1 MECVCVRRFKIL
13 NNKIGEGGVGWEEL
27 LVGVGG
33 ASAEGGRVHHKSL

>member
-13 NNKIGEGGVGWEEL
+13 NNKRGSGVGGASGW
-27 LVGVGG
+27 VGG

>member
-13 NNKIGEGGVGWEEL
+13 NNKIGGRGWEGL
-27 LVGVGG
+27 PDGVGG